1 MHNDASIIKKKDVKT
16 DKSGEYSTTDNISV
30 LSVVSLSGGFLGLTN
45 KLFISYAI
53 HYNESS
59 NTTSIACYYYSSYVD
74 HKSLNEYINNK
85 SDDIM
90 VYVYSNKIDYSIT
103 IRLYYI

>member
-16 DKSGEYSTTDNISV
+16 DKSGEYSTTYNISV
-30 LSVVSLSGGFLGLTN
+30 LSVVCLSGGFLGLTN

-59 NTTSIACYYYSSYVD
+59 NTLVLLAIII
-74 HKSLNEYINNK
+74 HHMLIIN
-85 SDDIM
+85 
-90 VYVYSNKIDYSIT
+90 
-103 IRLYYI
+103 R